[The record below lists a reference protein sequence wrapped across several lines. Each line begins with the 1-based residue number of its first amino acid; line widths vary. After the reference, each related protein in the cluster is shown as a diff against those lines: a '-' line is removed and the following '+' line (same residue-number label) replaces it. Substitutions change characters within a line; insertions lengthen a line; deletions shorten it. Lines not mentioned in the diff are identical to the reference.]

1 MAIFHFSAKMV
12 SRAKGQSAVAK
23 AAYNARDQLTNDQ
36 TGEHHDYSRGSGL
49 TFEGIFAPKNA
60 PAWAKDREKLWSEV
74 EGAEKRKDAQLA
86 RSIDIAL
93 PHELTEEQRRQLVT
107 DFVRENFARK
117 GMVADVAIHA
127 PCKEGD
133 ERNHHAH
140 ILLTTRE
147 IGPDGFGKKVRDW
160 NSREQMETWREN
172 WARMANRSLE
182 RHGHEA
188 RIDHRSL
195 EAQGINREPTTHKG
209 PTATQ
214 MEREGEASERG
225 DINRAIE
232 TRNQER
238 GRLREETLEIDREI
252 EAIREQDG
260 KEATPE
266 TTKDRP
272 VENAIHKT
280 TDVMEKTLDA
290 SLDFFL
296 GAPPKAMK
304 APAKQKT
311 EELEDKR
318 AHTGQKYQ
326 QVKAEREALREKL
339 GLTRGSKGRGRSRD
353 DDEGGRDR
361 ERERE

>member
-12 SRAKGQSAVAK
+12 SRSRGQSAVAK
-23 AAYNARDQLTNDQ
+23 AAYNARDQLTNEQ
-36 TGEHHDYSRGSGL
+36 TGERHDYSRGSGL

-60 PAWAKDREKLWSEV
+60 PDWMQDREKLWSEV

-86 RSIDIAL
+86 RSLDIAL
-93 PHELTEEQRRQLVT
+93 PHELTEDQRRQLVT
-107 DFVRENFARK
+107 DFARENFAHK

-160 NSREQMETWREN
+160 NSPEQLETWREN

-182 RHGHEA
+182 RHGHEE

-195 EAQGINREPTTHKG
+195 EAQGIEREPTTHNG

-214 MEREGEASERG
+214 MEREGERSERG
-225 DINRAIE
+225 DIKREIE
-232 TRNQER
+232 ARNQER
-238 GRLREETLEIDREI
+238 GRLREETQEIDREI
-252 EAIREQDG
+252 ETIREKDRQ
-260 KEATPE
+260 EPIQE
-266 TTKDRP
+266 TAKGRP

-280 TDVMEKTLDA
+280 ADVMENTLDA
-290 SLDFFL
+290 TLDFFL
-296 GAPPKAMK
+296 GAPPKEMK
-304 APAKQKT
+304 APARQKT
-311 EELEDKR
+311 EELEEKR
-318 AHTGQKYQ
+318 AHTGRRYEQA
-326 QVKAEREALREKL
+326 KAEREALREKL
-339 GLTRGSKGRGRSRD
+339 GLTRGNHGRGHGR

>member
-1 MAIFHFSAKMV
+1 MALADIQAKIADDA
-12 SRAKGQSAVAK
+12 RA
-23 AAYNARDQLTNDQ
+23 
-36 TGEHHDYSRGSGL
+36 
-49 TFEGIFAPKNA
+49 
-60 PAWAKDREKLWSEV
+60 
-74 EGAEKRKDAQLA
+74 
-86 RSIDIAL
+86 
-93 PHELTEEQRRQLVT
+93 
-107 DFVRENFARK
+107 
-117 GMVADVAIHA
+117 
-127 PCKEGD
+127 
-133 ERNHHAH
+133 
-140 ILLTTRE
+140 
-147 IGPDGFGKKVRDW
+147 
-160 NSREQMETWREN
+160 
-172 WARMANRSLE
+172 
-182 RHGHEA
+182 
-188 RIDHRSL
+188 
-195 EAQGINREPTTHKG
+195 EAQAIIAQADEQAAKIR
-209 PTATQ
+209 A
-214 MEREGEASERG
+214 EA
-225 DINRAIE
+225 
-232 TRNQER
+232 
-238 GRLREETLEIDREI
+238 DREI